1 MISNDTAVYIP
12 LITNIEV
19 IMSIAGKLF
28 GPRSKYD
35 RSLPYTYVARVAV
48 IEGDDSLHN
57 DYFADTICG
66 LIEYLDRNDIAPG
79 DVTIYGLY
87 MDRELPLDKQYCL
100 DEKGHWLQRPQIC
113 HALEEHYK
121 ESLALQF
128 KGHVEDG
135 DCSYDDRVRQGSG
148 PY

>member
-1 MISNDTAVYIP
+1 MYIP
-12 LITNIEV
+12 ENITIEV

-35 RSLPYTYVARVAV
+35 RSLPYTYVARVPA

-66 LIEYLDRNDIAPG
+66 LIEYLDENDIAPE
-79 DVTIYGLY
+79 DVEIFGLY
-87 MDRELPLDKQYCL
+87 MERELPLDKQYCL
-100 DEKGHWLQRPQIC
+100 DEEGRWLKRPNIC
-113 HALEEHYK
+113 HSLEQHYK
-121 ESLALQF
+121 DSLELQF

-135 DCSYDDRVRQGSG
+135 DCSYDDRERAGSG
-148 PY
+148 PF